1 MEEKIQPTIKETAAQ
16 KMMTMSDETTTTTNT
31 TATHQQHQQQ
41 PNSNP
46 PSRKYSMSKSLSQ
59 VSIISSLL
67 NEEEKR
73 FLGGGSITK
82 NQSNLY
88 SMPAALTAAAE
99 TMTQKPATAQPIPDT
114 PMSLSPELKPL
125 SINTISPEP
134 EMNLTKDQRSK
145 SASNL
150 LHEQEKNLQMP
161 HNHTPMPPAS
171 VAGTGMGQL
180 PPHKPSLGK
189 SFSAI
194 VWLGGVQLVLS
205 IVLVALGG
213 LVIARGASLAGVCSG
228 VWTGAIAALTGAFG
242 ILSGIKKAR
251 TAFLACSLICVA
263 SSTLALA
270 LTGIGAVRDTN
281 FAQQDEVS
289 VERQLDCVLIK
300 FIIINSLIKKR
311 EHK

>member
-1 MEEKIQPTIKETAAQ
+1 MLLAEADTQ
-16 KMMTMSDETTTTTNT
+16 TN
-31 TATHQQHQQQ
+31 ANHNQQH
-41 PNSNP
+41 
-46 PSRKYSMSKSLSQ
+46 PSRKNSMTKSMSQ

-73 FLGGGSITK
+73 FLGGDSALSITK

-88 SMPAALTAAAE
+88 STPAVPE
-99 TMTQKPATAQPIPDT
+99 KVQPRVPDT
-114 PMSLSPELKPL
+114 PMSLSPDLKPL

-134 EMNLTKDQRSK
+134 EIAMTKEHSK

-150 LHEQEKNLQMP
+150 LRQQEKNLLHLP
-161 HNHTPMPPAS
+161 NTTPMPPPSA
-171 VAGTGMGQL
+171 AGTQRTQ
-180 PPHKPSLGK
+180 KPLAQR
-189 SFSAI
+189 FSPI

-205 IVLVALGG
+205 IILVALGG
-213 LVIARGASLAGVCSG
+213 LVIARGASLAGCCAG
-228 VWTGAIAALTGAFG
+228 VWTGAIAGLTGAFG
-242 ILSGIKKAR
+242 IMGSIKKAQ

-289 VERQLDCVLIK
+289 R
-300 FIIINSLIKKR
+300 R
-311 EHK
+311 

>member
-1 MEEKIQPTIKETAAQ
+1 MEEKIQPTIKETASTQ
-16 KMMTMSDETTTTTNT
+16 KIMTTMTDEST
-31 TATHQQHQQQ
+31 QQQQ
-41 PNSNP
+41 PLSNH
-46 PSRKYSMSKSLSQ
+46 PSRKNSMSKSLSQ

-73 FLGGGSITK
+73 FLGGGSVSK

-88 SMPAALTAAAE
+88 SMPALPAE
-99 TMTQKPATAQPIPDT
+99 AMAQKPTQQHQPIPDT

-134 EMNLTKDQRSK
+134 EMNMTKDHRSK

-150 LHEQEKNLQMP
+150 LQEQEKNLHLPNNM
-161 HNHTPMPPAS
+161 TPMPPPS
-171 VAGTGMGQL
+171 VAGTGGHL
-180 PPHKPSLGK
+180 PQKPIQDR
-189 SFSAI
+189 FSAI

-205 IVLVALGG
+205 IILVALGG
-213 LVIARGASLAGVCSG
+213 LVVARGASLAGCFAG

-270 LTGIGAVRDTN
+270 LTGIGAVRDSN

-289 VERQLDCVLIK
+289 SKRQFFMIYSNI
-300 FIIINSLIKKR
+300 FSIIKKLLQ

>member
-1 MEEKIQPTIKETAAQ
+1 
-16 KMMTMSDETTTTTNT
+16 MTMSDETTTTTNT
-31 TATHQQHQQQ
+31 TATHQQHQQQQ

-99 TMTQKPATAQPIPDT
+99 TMTQKPAAAAQPIPDT

-161 HNHTPMPPAS
+161 HHHTPMPPAS
-171 VAGTGMGQL
+171 VAGTGIGQL

-289 VERQLDCVLIK
+289 VERQFVCVLIK

>member
-1 MEEKIQPTIKETAAQ
+1 MEEKIQPTIKESPTANL
-16 KMMTMSDETTTTTNT
+16 MMMSEQEDDGNGV
-31 TATHQQHQQQ
+31 
-41 PNSNP
+41 
-46 PSRKYSMSKSLSQ
+46 PSRKNSMTKSLSQ

-73 FLGGGSITK
+73 FLGGSSNTAVPATK

-88 SMPAALTAAAE
+88 STP
-99 TMTQKPATAQPIPDT
+99 AQPTERQQKAVTQHHHIPDT

-134 EMNLTKDQRSK
+134 EMPTKELSK

-150 LHEQEKNLQMP
+150 LRDQEKNLHLP
-161 HNHTPMPPAS
+161 NSALPPGS
-171 VAGTGMGQL
+171 VAGTHITQQATNRRITVIM
-180 PPHKPSLGK
+180 
-189 SFSAI
+189 
-194 VWLGGVQLVLS
+194 WLGGLQMVLS
-205 IVLVALGG
+205 IILVALGG
-213 LVIARGASLAGVCSG
+213 LVIARGASLAGCCAG
-228 VWTGAIAALTGAFG
+228 VWTGAIAGLTGAFG
-242 ILSGIKKAR
+242 IMGSIKKAQ

-289 VERQLDCVLIK
+289 VGNRKTREVGFLFG
-300 FIIINSLIKKR
+300 FIRIYSMFQFLKGDKR
-311 EHK
+311 